1 MKLISILVIVN
12 LTLLGLWYPDRYPML
27 DFPIF
32 RKIKSGDVAMVGDR
46 DPRSGSSW
54 NFRWNSF
61 FFIENLVPESP
72 LDRNFIPFTSDV
84 TICPSP
90 GNLQSERNAC

>member
-32 RKIKSGDVAMVGDR
+32 RKIKSGDVAMVSYR
-46 DPRSGSSW
+46 DLKVRLKLE
-54 NFRWNSF
+54 FQVELLF
-61 FFIENLVPESP
+61 
-72 LDRNFIPFTSDV
+72 LD
-84 TICPSP
+84 
-90 GNLQSERNAC
+90 